1 MSKKHKHIS
10 AVKTTE
16 QKAVQQSQQPQ
27 ELTPQKLNR
36 LLEKNPFAQLLGM
49 ELLEVREGYAYGRMR
64 MDEHFTNIYGGMHG
78 GCAYALADTLAGLA
92 ASTYGNY
99 VTTIDGK
106 MNYLEAVKD
115 TGYVYGE
122 AEVQRQ
128 GGRIGVYT
136 VKLMDENQRVLVTA
150 DFTYYRTAFQ
160 IHLEFPG
167 GQRLDKGQRRRA
179 HGVRSWRWAR
189 PHGSQ
194 SSMRRCPARWRPG
207 CPPAA
212 LPYAPGSC
220 GSTARL
226 TMPAAVPRQPAWTGA
241 DHPAHRVVQ
250 QNGDAVGG
258 EDGQGSRRE
267 CR

>member
-10 AVKTTE
+10 ATKTTE

-27 ELTPQKLNR
+27 ELTPRKLNQ

-64 MDEHFTNIYGGMHG
+64 MDEHFMNIYGGMHG
-78 GCAYALADTLAGLA
+78 GCSYALADTLAGVA

-136 VKLMDENQRVLVTA
+136 VKLMDENQKVLVTA
-150 DFTYYRTAFQ
+150 DFTYYRT
-160 IHLEFPG
+160 
-167 GQRLDKGQRRRA
+167 GQAID
-179 HGVRSWRWAR
+179 
-189 PHGSQ
+189 
-194 SSMRRCPARWRPG
+194 
-207 CPPAA
+207 
-212 LPYAPGSC
+212 
-220 GSTARL
+220 
-226 TMPAAVPRQPAWTGA
+226 
-241 DHPAHRVVQ
+241 Q
-250 QNGDAVGG
+250 QG
-258 EDGQGSRRE
+258 
-267 CR
+267 

>member
-10 AVKTTE
+10 ATKTTE

-27 ELTPQKLNR
+27 KLTPQKLNQ

-64 MDEHFTNIYGGMHG
+64 MDENFTNIYGGMHG

-106 MNYLEAVKD
+106 MNYLEAVKN

-136 VKLMDENQRVLVTA
+136 VKLMDENQKFWLLLILPIT
-150 DFTYYRTAFQ
+150 
-160 IHLEFPG
+160 
-167 GQRLDKGQRRRA
+167 GQDR
-179 HGVRSWRWAR
+179 
-189 PHGSQ
+189 
-194 SSMRRCPARWRPG
+194 
-207 CPPAA
+207 
-212 LPYAPGSC
+212 
-220 GSTARL
+220 RL
-226 TMPAAVPRQPAWTGA
+226 TSR
-241 DHPAHRVVQ
+241 DRVFSRCLIWKKS
-250 QNGDAVGG
+250 DAFFFYLFIALKYSSVKI
-258 EDGQGSRRE
+258 
-267 CR
+267 

>member
-10 AVKTTE
+10 ATKTTE

-27 ELTPQKLNR
+27 KLTLQKLNQ
-36 LLEKNPFAQLLGM
+36 LFEKNLFAQLLGM

-78 GCAYALADTLAGLA
+78 GCSYALADTLAGVA

-150 DFTYYRTAFQ
+150 DFTYYRT
-160 IHLEFPG
+160 
-167 GQRLDKGQRRRA
+167 GQAID
-179 HGVRSWRWAR
+179 
-189 PHGSQ
+189 
-194 SSMRRCPARWRPG
+194 
-207 CPPAA
+207 
-212 LPYAPGSC
+212 
-220 GSTARL
+220 
-226 TMPAAVPRQPAWTGA
+226 
-241 DHPAHRVVQ
+241 Q
-250 QNGDAVGG
+250 QG
-258 EDGQGSRRE
+258 
-267 CR
+267 

>member
-1 MSKKHKHIS
+1 MPQIIPIKDLKNTSEISDMCHKTEEPIYVTKNGYGDMVIMSMEIYESTMRQIAMYRDIEISEKQIEAGQVKTLIKEENMSKKHKHIS
-10 AVKTTE
+10 AMKTTE

-136 VKLMDENQRVLVTA
+136 VKLMDENQKVLVTA
-150 DFTYYRTAFQ
+150 DFTYYRT
-160 IHLEFPG
+160 
-167 GQRLDKGQRRRA
+167 GQAID
-179 HGVRSWRWAR
+179 
-189 PHGSQ
+189 
-194 SSMRRCPARWRPG
+194 
-207 CPPAA
+207 
-212 LPYAPGSC
+212 
-220 GSTARL
+220 
-226 TMPAAVPRQPAWTGA
+226 
-241 DHPAHRVVQ
+241 Q
-250 QNGDAVGG
+250 QG
-258 EDGQGSRRE
+258 
-267 CR
+267 